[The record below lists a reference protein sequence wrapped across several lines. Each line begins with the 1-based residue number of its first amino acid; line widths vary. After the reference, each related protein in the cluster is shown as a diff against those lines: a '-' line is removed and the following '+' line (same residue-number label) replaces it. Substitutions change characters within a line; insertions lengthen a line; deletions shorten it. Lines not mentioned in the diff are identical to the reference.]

1 MQLIFMEIKDENIHI
16 QQHLANLFFPLLS
29 RAGKHIPDT
38 E

>member
-16 QQHLANLFFPLLS
+16 QQHLANLFFPHLS